1 MNKVTLIL
9 IVSGGLIA
17 LTVLFVFRTITH
29 EPSSPSSATDTSE
42 NEMHIIAF
50 GDSLTAG
57 YGLPLSESYPAQL
70 ETRLREEGY
79 SVKVINAGVSGE
91 TTRGN
96 LERATFI
103 RNQNPDIVLLGI
115 GGNDA
120 LRYLPI
126 EETEKNMR
134 TTIEILLRGE
144 DAPRIVL
151 LSMQAPLSSGLGY
164 KQQFDTLYT
173 TLRDEYNLTLAPFY
187 TNEAFLNPAYKLDD
201 GIHFNKEG
209 YAFIVRTYLLGPII
223 EHIATIQVNKTGLQ

>member
-1 MNKVTLIL
+1 MNRIALIL
-9 IVSGGLIA
+9 ILSGGIIA
-17 LTVLFVFRTITH
+17 LTVFFVFRSL
-29 EPSSPSSATDTSE
+29 SSNTQTSLPVE
-42 NEMHIIAF
+42 EGTVSETLIIAF

-70 ETRLREEGY
+70 QERLQSEGY

-96 LERATFI
+96 LERASFI

-134 TTIEILLRGE
+134 ATIETLQGGE

-151 LSMQAPLSSGLGY
+151 LHMQAPITSGLGY
-164 KQQFDTLYT
+164 KQKFDTLYED
-173 TLRDEYNLTLAPFY
+173 LSDEYDLTLVPFY
-187 TNEAFLNPAYKLDD
+187 TKEVFLNPDYKLDD
-201 GIHFNKEG
+201 GIHFNREG
-209 YAFIVRTYLLGPII
+209 YAYIVEEYLL
-223 EHIATIQVNKTGLQ
+223 EEVLNLLSRH